1 MLAIKEKNRYGSIG
15 TSPWIVLGSSA
26 ILLIVVVILAIQ
38 NCNREKLYMTKVLNE
53 KGAALIRAVEAGA
66 RTGMRGMSWGGEQV
80 QSLLEETARFP
91 DVDYLMVV
99 QKDGRIVAHSDP
111 SKKDRQI
118 ADASLF
124 AKLKSDDEIR
134 WTVVDSE
141 QYGRSFEV
149 YKYFRPSCGMERF
162 HGDGRGRMMGRGRHP
177 GSHALE
183 NDWCLAA
190 AQGENG
196 NVILVGL
203 DMKIFE
209 DARAEDVRNAMLISG
224 VLVLL
229 GFAGFVSLFWMQNY
243 RAARRSLS
251 DTSAFAGELVANLP
265 VGLVATDK
273 HGKIVFFNGEAER
286 ITGVVFS
293 QAKGKGPNEIL
304 PDRLSE
310 IARILDRGERVSER
324 EMECEFVQG
333 KSVPVSVTASRIV
346 NDQGRLV
353 GGVLIVKDLAEI
365 RSLREEV
372 RRKEKLAA
380 LGGLAAGVAHEIRNP
395 LSSIKGMASYL
406 GSKFDEKSADREAA
420 DVMIREVDRLNRVV
434 GELLEFARP
443 PGLHSKETDIN
454 ELLRHSVKLVRK
466 EADSKNMEIRLELS
480 QGPSTGFIDPDR
492 FSQCLLNLFINALQ
506 AMESNGTLTVR
517 SIPNEN
523 GSIAVEIEDT
533 GPGIKGENM
542 AKIFDPY
549 FTTKAKGTGLG
560 LAIAH
565 KIVEAHGGR
574 IAVRNAPKG
583 GALFSIHIPKKQN
596 PRG

>member
-1 MLAIKEKNRYGSIG
+1 MLAIKERNRYGRIG

-99 QKDGRIVAHSDP
+99 QKDGKIVAHSDP
-111 SKKDRQI
+111 SEKDKQI
-118 ADASLF
+118 ADASNF
-124 AKLKSDDEIR
+124 GKLKSDNEIR
-134 WTVVDSE
+134 WSVANSE
-141 QYGRSFEV
+141 LYGRSFEV
-149 YKYFRPSCGMERF
+149 FKYFRPSCGRERF
-162 HGDGRGRMMGRGRHP
+162 HGAGRGRMMGHGGHA
-177 GSHALE
+177 GSHAGE

-190 AQGENG
+190 ARGENG

-243 RAARRSLS
+243 QAARRSLI

-265 VGLVATDK
+265 LGLIATDK
-273 HGKIVFFNGEAER
+273 HGKIVFFNGEAEK
-286 ITGVVFS
+286 ITGVDFS
-293 QAKGKGPNEIL
+293 QARGKGPNEIL
-304 PDRLSE
+304 PERLSE

-333 KSVPVSVTASRIV
+333 KTVPVSVTASRIV
-346 NDQGRLV
+346 NDHGRLV
-353 GGVLIVKDLAEI
+353 GGVLIVRDLAEL

-443 PGLHSKETDIN
+443 PGLQSKETDIN
-454 ELLRHSVKLVRK
+454 ELLRHSVKLVQK
-466 EADSKNMEIRLELS
+466 EAEAKNMEIRLELS
-480 QGPSTGFIDPDR
+480 EGPFTGFIDPDR

-517 SIPNEN
+517 SLPNEN
-523 GSIAVEIEDT
+523 GAIAVQIQDT

-574 IAVRNAPKG
+574 IAVKNAPEG